1 MQRLALI
8 AVLAAIVLPAG
19 AAAQPRVVAD
29 VPMEFYGTRPAVEV
43 MVNGKGPYLFL
54 IDTGASGQARADA
67 SLVKELG
74 LASVGEAQADDRS
87 GGQGARL
94 DEVRLDY
101 ITLAGVRFDGVQAFS
116 RNYNTSTYLPK
127 ISGILGL
134 GLFEPYLLT
143 LDYPG
148 RRVRL
153 EIGELPPAD
162 GKTVLPFEREDALAY
177 IRVQVGDEPV
187 KAVIDSGN
195 VRGFDMPSEAIRR
208 QPLASYP
215 SLIGKGASAN
225 GEQDLKQVELAD
237 EVRIGMHRITP
248 AVVTFSDSFEDT
260 NLGST
265 WMRSF
270 VVTLDQKT
278 KRVRFVRPRPRK

>member
-1 MQRLALI
+1 MKILGLA
-8 AVLAAIVLPAG
+8 AFMATVLASEPVT
-19 AAAQPRVVAD
+19 AAARTVAD
-29 VPMEFYGTRPAVEV
+29 VPMRFYGTRPAVDV
-43 MVNGKGPYLFL
+43 TVNGKGPFLFL

-74 LASVGEAQADDRS
+74 LVSVGETTADDRS
-87 GGQGARL
+87 KGQGARL
-94 DEVRLDY
+94 DEVRLPSV
-101 ITLAGVRFDGVQAFS
+101 TLAGVRFDDVQAFS

-127 ISGILGL
+127 IAGILGL

-153 EIGELPPAD
+153 EVGALPPAD
-162 GKTVLPFEREDALAY
+162 GRTVLPFEREDGLAY
-177 IRVQVGDEPV
+177 FMVQIGGKPV

-195 VRGFDMPSEAIRR
+195 VRGFDVPSEMIRG

-215 SLIGKGASAN
+215 ILIGKGGSAN

-248 AVVTFSDSFEDT
+248 PVVTFSDSFGDT

-270 VVTLDQKT
+270 AVTIDQKT
-278 KRVRFVRPRPRK
+278 NRVRFVRPPSRP

>member
-1 MQRLALI
+1 MRPLALM
-8 AVLAAIVLPAG
+8 ALAAALVAG
-19 AAAQPRVVAD
+19 APANAAPRVVAD
-29 VPMEFYGTRPAVEV
+29 VPMKFYGTRPAVEV

-54 IDTGASGQARADA
+54 VDTGASGQARADA

-74 LASVGEAQADDRS
+74 LASVGETQAHDRS
-87 GGQGARL
+87 RGQGAKL
-94 DEVRLDY
+94 DEVRLHS
-101 ITLAGVRFDGVQAFS
+101 ITLAGVRFDEVQAFS

-127 ISGILGL
+127 IAGILGL

-153 EIGELPPAD
+153 ELGQLPPAD

-177 IRVQVGDEPV
+177 IQVQIGGKPV

-215 SLIGKGASAN
+215 TLIGKGGSAN

-237 EVRIGMHRITP
+237 EVRIGVHRITP
-248 AVVTFSDSFEDT
+248 PVVTFSDSFEDT

-265 WMRSF
+265 WLRSF
-270 VVTLDQKT
+270 VVTLDQRT
-278 KRVRFVRPRPRK
+278 NRVRFERPARP